1 MDHRTAAAI
10 VTIHPTQIP
19 ARPWPAQLAEC
30 APAGAGFPG
39 FDPDSCLINPYEPA
53 GGGDGAVSALARN
66 NWAGRGEWSRSGKL
80 RRTGARSSGKSSLM
94 RYLLDEEKVRDTNAL
109 GF

>member
-80 RRTGARSSGKSSLM
+80 RRTRGAQQWKIKLM